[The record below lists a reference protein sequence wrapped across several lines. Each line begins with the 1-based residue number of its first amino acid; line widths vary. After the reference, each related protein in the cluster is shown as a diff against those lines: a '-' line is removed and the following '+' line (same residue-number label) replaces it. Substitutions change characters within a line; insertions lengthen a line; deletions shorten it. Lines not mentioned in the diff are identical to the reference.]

1 MEKDCFQIA
10 FVIFVMGYLIAPCTK
25 YDSMTIDFWGALA
38 NPELIAQF
46 NWCEY
51 GIQKL
56 LAAVSK
62 VQSDYQSKAA
72 TVHLFACHF
81 FFQLRP
87 ADQVCYTRPDVRSQ
101 GFIDADV
108 TSASGRYPN
117 VEVSVR
123 MKQRTPELVVP
134 ATTTRADSLGDARSA
149 YHSLGPRDFAN
160 HLRRSCHGDPV
171 LEELSLMLKQQNA
184 KCTLSMSLL
193 RSRMQADML
202 SFADRIVSLVRDR
215 CRCCEKRGRSKCIS
229 LNWSDKSSEDAQGI
243 EQKALWTVARRLE
256 MSDEEDLKMGSPEHL
271 DAAPVYDNPV
281 VDNQVMEERNPT
293 LDIIGLY
300 AQVIV
305 DTVRSLYDTAEEE
318 PNVVYFGNME
328 ATLPKRKYAMSASFA
343 RSPWLSGC
351 LPQPPPISLVNKFST
366 WISRDNDSDLDSL
379 WFEHKF
385 PRMLRVNAV
394 CVKQQFFGAHP
405 LDHEV
410 AVLAL
415 RRFNQLDVEA
425 QAVSKYL
432 LWREVLEPD
441 FSTHALAG
449 EKVAHIKAVQLQIA
463 HAHHDITACQTFYT
477 PVILDHGWAAYMWDM
492 IRKEIHILDPLCA
505 QPVGAEKRHATHQEA
520 VSQIHEA
527 LFSCLNE
534 FFARWHCT
542 SDRWKRKSPKITRE
556 VFTRDESGMCML
568 HAIRHYD
575 GEKMTWPLT
584 KRNLDTFRQ
593 TTVFEVFRLQDEQG
607 NFVADH
613 VLRAALEEDEE

>member
-1 MEKDCFQIA
+1 MCSLSCFEVGSDICSHGG
-10 FVIFVMGYLIAPCTK
+10 VM
-25 YDSMTIDFWGALA
+25 LA
-38 NPELIAQF
+38 I
-46 NWCEY
+46 
-51 GIQKL
+51 
-56 LAAVSK
+56 
-62 VQSDYQSKAA
+62 
-72 TVHLFACHF
+72 
-81 FFQLRP
+81 
-87 ADQVCYTRPDVRSQ
+87 
-101 GFIDADV
+101 
-108 TSASGRYPN
+108 
-117 VEVSVR
+117 
-123 MKQRTPELVVP
+123 
-134 ATTTRADSLGDARSA
+134 
-149 YHSLGPRDFAN
+149 
-160 HLRRSCHGDPV
+160 
-171 LEELSLMLKQQNA
+171 
-184 KCTLSMSLL
+184 
-193 RSRMQADML
+193 
-202 SFADRIVSLVRDR
+202 
-215 CRCCEKRGRSKCIS
+215 
-229 LNWSDKSSEDAQGI
+229 
-243 EQKALWTVARRLE
+243 
-256 MSDEEDLKMGSPEHL
+256 DLKMGSPEHL

-584 KRNLDTFRQ
+584 KVSAFPIRTLCCNLCCS
-593 TTVFEVFRLQDEQG
+593 L
-607 NFVADH
+607 FVLS
-613 VLRAALEEDEE
+613 V